1 MITDDTHG
9 RILNDDKFNNNI
21 NKNISST
28 RYYVNPFR
36 PHHNNNKQTIP
47 IVGNFESMKN
57 RLNTHHFTSFQPPST
72 RALLQDFAFLFR
84 IVAAL
89 QRSLLDRDGC
99 CCCYRGGRQVQ
110 SAATGRHRSARL
122 ICGRD
127 RDCCSHSTHNR
138 NSYSGHTRTDTAVR
152 RRHHRRAIDKCSSVA
167 DVRRTGS
174 NTTTVYYCGRLFPRP
189 QRPGGNWDFPRDLP
203 RL

>member
-1 MITDDTHG
+1 VITDDTHDH
-9 RILNDDKFNNNI
+9 LDDDKCSNI
-21 NKNISST
+21 NKNVSSR

-36 PHHNNNKQTIP
+36 PHHKNNNQTIP
-47 IVGNFESMKN
+47 IVGNFKSMKN
-57 RLNTHHFTSFQPPST
+57 HLNTHHFTSFQPPSA

-99 CCCYRGGRQVQ
+99 CCCYRGGRQVR
-110 SAATGRHRSARL
+110 SATTGRHRSASL

-138 NSYSGHTRTDTAVR
+138 NSYNGHTRTDTAVR
-152 RRHHRRAIDKCSSVA
+152 RRHHRRRSTDARSISARV
-167 DVRRTGS
+167 
-174 NTTTVYYCGRLFPRP
+174 
-189 QRPGGNWDFPRDLP
+189 
-203 RL
+203 